1 MRVRSSGVSLVL
13 GLVGAAAVG
22 GCTCSG
28 GEGRSAAVLPPR
40 CSLDAGPCDP
50 VPVAAAMLDL
60 GSFRGLATGPGG
72 ATYVTGA
79 LLPPTRTF
87 DGHSLTS
94 AGGLDVFVGRY
105 DAANA
110 RATWV
115 RRLGDLG
122 VQEPAGLAVTSK
134 GTLAVVGHFT
144 GTLEADQ
151 VSARSPSGAGAD
163 FVLGLRG
170 SDGRLLWAHAF
181 DDGPGGA
188 LAAVAAS
195 SDADRIAVCGHASQA
210 ANALAPGATFHGGA
224 QDAIVAMFDGSGQR
238 LWATQL
244 GGPGNESCT
253 AVAVD
258 PAGDVYAAGRYNQ
271 SFALSMDL
279 PDPGGTYNY
288 WIWVARLDGSSGKVL
303 AAAAFGGPSGA
314 QLPTTV
320 AVDRRGQLILGG
332 TMNNAL
338 DFRGDAGTLISA
350 GYGDAFVAKLDP
362 RSSPPFSARWAV
374 RLGGPGSDA
383 TRSVAVDP
391 HGDVAVTGFFTFRTT
406 GAAELEAE
414 LPTTDAFLLLL
425 DGENGT
431 TRSAM
436 GFGDRETQTGERV
449 AFGTGVD
456 GRPYLALGGEFTGSI
471 GFRPLESLSTPGAAT
486 YLFISR

>member
-1 MRVRSSGVSLVL
+1 
-13 GLVGAAAVG
+13 
-22 GCTCSG
+22 
-28 GEGRSAAVLPPR
+28 
-40 CSLDAGPCDP
+40 
-50 VPVAAAMLDL
+50 MLDL

-87 DGHSLTS
+87 DDHSLTS

-110 RATWV
+110 RARWV
-115 RRLGDLG
+115 RRLGDVG
-122 VQEPAGLAVTSK
+122 VQEPAGLAVTSS

-151 VSARSPSGAGAD
+151 VTARSPSGAGAD
-163 FVLGLRG
+163 FLLGLRG

-181 DDGPGGA
+181 DDGPNGA
-188 LAAVAAS
+188 LVAVAAS
-195 SDADRIAVCGHASQA
+195 PDVERIAVCGHATQA
-210 ANALAPGATFHGGA
+210 ATALVPGATFHGGA
-224 QDAIVAMFDGSGQR
+224 RDAIVAMFDGSGQR
-238 LWATQL
+238 LWASQL
-244 GGPGNESCT
+244 GGPGDESCT

-258 PAGDVYAAGRYNQ
+258 AAGDVYAAGRYNQ
-271 SFALSMDL
+271 SFALATDL
-279 PDPGGTYNY
+279 PEPGGPYNY
-288 WIWVARLDGSSGKVL
+288 WIWVARLDGRSGKVL
-303 AAAAFGGPSGA
+303 AAAAYGGPSGV
-314 QLPTTV
+314 QLPTTA
-320 AVDRRGQLILGG
+320 AVDGSGQLILGG
-332 TMNNAL
+332 TMNNVL

-374 RLGGPGSDA
+374 RLGGPSSDG
-383 TRSVAVDP
+383 TKSVAVDP
-391 HGDVAVTGFFTFRTT
+391 HGDVAVTGFFTFRTS

-414 LPTTDAFLLLL
+414 LPATDAFLLLL

-431 TRSAM
+431 TRSAL

-449 AFGTGVD
+449 AFGTGAD

-471 GFRPLESLSTPGAAT
+471 GFRPLDALSTPAGAT